1 MSKIRI
7 PETEYDKIV
16 DLYKSG
22 LSKEKI
28 EKIYN
33 VSNSVID
40 RIFRI
45 KNIKCRDNSHKGRK
59 YYINENYFDKI
70 DTPNK
75 AYILGLLYADG
86 CNASNTN
93 LIKLELQE
101 RDKSILDKINLEL
114 EYSKP
119 LSFHELNRKNS
130 NWQNTYAIEITNKHM
145 SKKLEELGMIPRKSL
160 ILEFPDWINDNLM
173 KDFIRGYFDGDGHI
187 EWNKKH
193 FLTLASSKEFCEGLQ
208 VYLKD
213 KLNIISTNYLT
224 SNKESNTR
232 VLHIFKSKQIIKV
245 LDWMYKDSILHI
257 DRKYEKYI
265 GILNI
270 NNSLSA

>member
-1 MSKIRI
+1 MRKNKI

-45 KNIKCRDNSHKGRK
+45 KNVKCRDNSHKGRK
-59 YYINENYFDKI
+59 YYINENYFDEI
-70 DTPNK
+70 NTPNK
-75 AYILGLLYADG
+75 AYILGLLFADG
-86 CNASNTN
+86 CNANNSN
-93 LIKLELQE
+93 LIKIELQE
-101 RDKSILDKINLEL
+101 RDKEILDKINIEL
-114 EYSKP
+114 EYTKP
-119 LSFHELNRKNS
+119 LRLHKLNEINS
-130 NWQNTYAIEITNKHM
+130 NWQNTYALEITNKHM
-145 SKKLEELGMIPRKSL
+145 SETLNNIGMIPNKSL
-160 ILEFPDWINDNLM
+160 VLEFPTWINDNLM
-173 KDFIRGYFDGDGHI
+173 RDFVRGYFDGDGHI
-187 EWNKKH
+187 EWSKTH

-208 VYLKD
+208 YYLKNE
-213 KLNIISTNYLT
+213 LNIISTIYLT
-224 SNKESNTR
+224 GNKESNTR
-232 VLHIFKSKQIIKV
+232 VLHIFKNEQIKKFLNWI
-245 LDWMYKDSILHI
+245 YKDSILYI